1 MGLNVRKH
9 LLNFQKMSYI
19 KEDEVNVDTVED
31 VIDCSHGIN
40 PYGYS
45 KAINDEID
53 ILKISNISNYPQYPY
68 LELRKKIS
76 EYWSDIAEISSN
88 NIRLGNGS
96 IDIINTINKI
106 FIDEGSCVLGY
117 CPQFTDYVTNVR
129 SYGGIYEYIELKH
142 ENNYKFDSNDLT
154 KKMSKNHKIIY
165 IDNPNNPTGQIIPIT
180 ELNKII
186 EKAEKMNICVIVDE
200 AYGDFMRKRN
210 SAINLVNKFS
220 NLFVIRT
227 FSKGFGLA
235 GLRVGYVVCSE
246 QLLEYYQKV
255 SMPFSVST
263 LSYNITKI
271 ALDDKKFI
279 EESIRKIKD
288 MKISF
293 INSLSKLEVLETNLE
308 IPIMVLKH
316 PNDEVDLHEVF
327 LKHRVLTESGK
338 DFIGLGKSFV
348 RLRIPSKIEELI
360 EIVKNIEL
368 NI

>member
-1 MGLNVRKH
+1 MGFSVKKH
-9 LLNFQKMSYI
+9 FLNFQKMSYI
-19 KEDEVNVDTVED
+19 KEGEANMNTIEG
-31 VIDCSHGIN
+31 VIDCSHGTN

-45 KAINDEID
+45 KAINNGIN
-53 ILKISNISNYPQYPY
+53 ILKISDINNYPSYPY

-76 EYWSDIAEISSN
+76 EYWADVVEISSD

-96 IDIINTINKI
+96 INIINTINKI
-106 FIDEGSCVLGY
+106 FIEEGSYVLGY
-117 CPQFTDYVTNVR
+117 CPQFTEYITNVR
-129 SYGGIYEYIELKH
+129 SYGGIYEYVELK
-142 ENNYKFDSNDLT
+142 EQDNYKFNSNDLINE
-154 KKMSKNHKIIY
+154 MSKDHKIVY

-200 AYGDFMRKRN
+200 AYGDFMEKEN

-220 NLFVIRT
+220 NLFVVRT

-255 SMPFSVST
+255 DMPFSVNT
-263 LSYNITKI
+263 LSYNIVKI
-271 ALDDKKFI
+271 ALNNKKFI
-279 EESIRKIKD
+279 KESIRKIKD
-288 MKISF
+288 MKILF
-293 INSLSKLEVLETNLE
+293 INSLSKIEVLETDLG

-327 LKHRVLTESGK
+327 LKHKVLTESGE

-360 EIVKNIEL
+360 EIIKNIEL